1 MDTMNK
7 IIARNIKRL
16 REDLKLC
23 MDELAR
29 VSGVSKSM
37 LAQIERGEGNPTI
50 STLWKISNGMNVP
63 FDALTLRPK

>member
-16 REDLKLC
+16 REDLKLS

-50 STLWKISNGMNVP
+50 SPYGKSQME
-63 FDALTLRPK
+63 